1 MRKIMLKQSFPFIST
16 ILALLITGCIK
27 ETYNMK
33 MLSKQAHLS
42 PILAISAVKGDISF
56 SDVVKTNDTV
66 VFDQN

>member
-1 MRKIMLKQSFPFIST
+1 MLKQSFLFIST

-33 MLSKQAHLS
+33 MLSKEAHLS

>member
-1 MRKIMLKQSFPFIST
+1 MRKIMLKQSFLFIST

-33 MLSKQAHLS
+33 MLSKEAHLS

>member
-1 MRKIMLKQSFPFIST
+1 MRKIMLKQSFLFIST

>member
-1 MRKIMLKQSFPFIST
+1 MRKIMIKQSFLFIST

>member
-1 MRKIMLKQSFPFIST
+1 MLKQSFPFIST